1 MIDYET
7 TKSKMEQLEPL
18 TDSELV
24 DQQKLLKRIATLEY
38 EVAELSRLLNEHLDA
53 QKPNPNP
60 QNYRHYRLWS

>member
-7 TKSKMEQLEPL
+7 TKSKMEQLDPL

-24 DQQKLLKRIATLEY
+24 DQQKLLKRITTLEY
-38 EVAELSRLLNEHLDA
+38 EVAELSRLLNEHLDE

-60 QNYRHYRLWS
+60 PNYRHYRLWF